1 MQTLATQLVGTLT
14 PMIGSMLIIV
24 AVFSVLLWRVRNRAI
39 RQLGGY
45 SAALVWVGWLVNYV
59 GLSRQGVRCRTTV
72 AV

>member
-1 MQTLATQLVGTLT
+1 MTMEQVMQSLATQLVSTLT

-45 SAALVWVGWLVNYV
+45 AAALVWVGWLVNYYK
-59 GLSRQGVRCRTTV
+59 V
-72 AV
+72 A